1 MRREKTMNKKRGQNE
16 GSIYQRKDG
25 RWAGAVSLGGGK
37 RKTVYGRTAEEARQK
52 ITDVK
57 RQVSDGTFVLSD
69 HLTIEQLSRQ
79 YIESLST
86 TVRRSTYRRYERL
99 LSNHVLP
106 FIGMVE
112 ISKLQPAQLES
123 IYSRILR
130 KGLSAQSAVHV
141 HRVVHAMLAKAT
153 RWQIVGRNVASLV
166 KPPRVEYREMRTLT
180 PQEVKR
186 LFAAAPGTRYEALWR
201 VAIGTGMRVG
211 EILALKWQFVDFDRR
226 SLRVVATLESDPDL
240 GLINS
245 EPKTQSSRRTIHLT
259 DSVLRAL
266 ESHRARQNQERM
278 KLGDAWTDNDYVFAS
293 AIGTPVIMQNLG
305 RRDFKNLCKSAGI
318 TGYLRMHDLRHT
330 AISLALSAGVAPTDV
345 ANMAGHSNVAVTLQR
360 YAHALP
366 EAPRRAADA
375 IERLVAGS

>member
-1 MRREKTMNKKRGQNE
+1 MTNRKRGQNE
-16 GSIYQRKDG
+16 GSIYQRNDG
-25 RWAGAVSLGGGK
+25 RWAGAVSLGNGK
-37 RKTVYGRTAEEARQK
+37 RKTVYGRTADEARQK
-52 ITDVK
+52 IDDVK
-57 RQVSDGTFVLSD
+57 RDVADGTFVSSD
-69 HLTIEQLSRQ
+69 RLTVEQLSQQ
-79 YIESLST
+79 YIESLRT
-86 TVRRSTYRRYERL
+86 TVRRSTYRRYEAL
-99 LSNHVLP
+99 LRNHVLP
-106 FIGMVE
+106 VIGNTQIKKV
-112 ISKLQPAQLES
+112 QPAHLES
-123 IYSRILR
+123 IYSGIIR

-153 RWQIVGRNVASLV
+153 RWQLVGRNVASLV

-180 PQEVKR
+180 PQEVKQ
-186 LFAAAPGTRYEALWR
+186 LFSAASGTRYEALWR
-201 VAIGTGMRVG
+201 LAIGTGMRIG
-211 EILALKWQFVDFDRR
+211 EVLALKWQFVNFDRR

-245 EPKTQSSRRTIHLT
+245 EPKTKSSRRTIHLT

-278 KLGDAWTDNDYVFAS
+278 KLGNAWTDNDYVFAS

-305 RRDFKNLCKSAGI
+305 RRDFKNLRKSAEI

-345 ANMAGHSNVAVTLQR
+345 SNMAGHSNVAVTLQR

-375 IERLVAGS
+375 IERLVAGN

>member
-1 MRREKTMNKKRGQNE
+1 MTRKRGQNE

-25 RWAGAVSLGGGK
+25 RWAGAVSLGNGR
-37 RKTVYGRTAEEARQK
+37 RKTVYGRIAEDVRAK
-52 ITDVK
+52 IDDIK
-57 RQVSDGTFVLSD
+57 RQVSDGTFVNSD
-69 HLTIEQLSRQ
+69 RLTIEQLSQQ
-79 YIESLST
+79 YIESLHS

-99 LSNHVLP
+99 LNNHVLP
-106 FIGMVE
+106 VIGMVE
-112 ISKLQPAQLES
+112 INKLQPAQLES
-123 IYSRILR
+123 IYSKILR

-153 RWQIVGRNVASLV
+153 RWQLVGRNVASLV

-180 PQEVKR
+180 PQEVKQ
-186 LFAAAPGTRYEALWR
+186 LFSAASGTRYEALWR
-201 VAIGTGMRVG
+201 LAIGTGMRIG
-211 EILALKWQFVDFDRR
+211 EVLALKWQFVNFDRR
-226 SLRVVATLESDPDL
+226 NLRVVATLESDPDL

-245 EPKTQSSRRTIHLT
+245 EPKTKSSRRTIHLT

-266 ESHRARQNQERM
+266 ELHRARQNQERM
-278 KLGDAWTDNDYVFAS
+278 KLGNAWTDNDYVFAS

-305 RRDFKNLCKSAGI
+305 RRDFKNLRKSAGI

-345 ANMAGHSNVAVTLQR
+345 SNMAGHSNVAVTLQR

-375 IERLVAGS
+375 IERLVAGN